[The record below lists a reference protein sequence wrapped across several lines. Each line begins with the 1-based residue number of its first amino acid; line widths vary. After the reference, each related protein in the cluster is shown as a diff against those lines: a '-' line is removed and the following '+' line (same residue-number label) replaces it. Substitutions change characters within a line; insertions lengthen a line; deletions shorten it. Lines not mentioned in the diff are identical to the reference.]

1 MIKILFIGDIV
12 GKIGRRTVQQVLPKL
27 KKELK
32 PDLVVANAENISH
45 GSGVTESALKEV
57 MEAGVDWFTCGDHS
71 FKKEK
76 QLGIYDSMPIL
87 RPANYSAGVPG
98 KGYSVISISASRTG
112 GGEIKAPLIIT
123 AASGREGVGGI
134 KGDSGILKNNKHDI
148 LLINL
153 IGRVFM
159 KMDYDCPFRKLDEI
173 LADKDLAG
181 KNFSA
186 IIIDIHAE
194 ATSEK
199 VAMSHYADGRASA
212 VFGTHTHIMTAD
224 HKITE
229 QGTAHITDAGMAG
242 FAGGCIGIEKESII
256 NTFLTQI
263 KRSNVIP
270 KKGRAIFNSV
280 LVSIDSKTGKAKKI
294 KPITKFV
301 EIK

>member
-1 MIKILFIGDIV
+1 MLKILFIGDIV
-12 GKIGRRTVQQVLPKL
+12 GKIGRRAVQQVLPKL

-32 PDLVVANAENISH
+32 PDLVIANAENISH
-45 GSGVTESALKEV
+45 GSGVTESALREV
-57 MEAGVDWFTCGDHS
+57 MEAGVGWFTCGDHS

-76 QLGIYDSMPIL
+76 QLGIYDSLPIL

-98 KGYSVISISASRTG
+98 QGYSVISISASRTG
-112 GGEIKAPLIIT
+112 GGEIKAPLIK
-123 AASGREGVGGI
+123 GVGGI
-134 KGDSGILKNNKHDI
+134 KGDSGILKNNKHNI

-186 IIIDIHAE
+186 IIVDIHAE

-199 VAMSHYADGRASA
+199 VAMGHYADGRASA
-212 VFGTHTHIMTAD
+212 VLGTHTHVMTAD

-229 QGTAHITDAGMAG
+229 QGTAHITDTGMAG
-242 FAGGCIGIEKESII
+242 FADGCIGVEKESII

-263 KRSNVIP
+263 KRSHVLP
-270 KKGRAIFNSV
+270 EKGRAIFNSV

-294 KPITKFV
+294 KPI
-301 EIK
+301 IKYININ